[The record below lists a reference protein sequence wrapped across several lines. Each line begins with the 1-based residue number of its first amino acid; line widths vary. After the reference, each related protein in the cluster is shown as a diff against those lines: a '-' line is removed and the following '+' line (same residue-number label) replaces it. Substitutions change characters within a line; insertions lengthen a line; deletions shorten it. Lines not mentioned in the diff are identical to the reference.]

1 MQMKAIIDHLEDMA
15 NQEQEDLRDLA
26 QLVAESDA
34 SDIWVKKLK
43 YHLL

>member
-1 MQMKAIIDHLEDMA
+1 MHIQANTIIAHLEDMI

-34 SDIWVKKLK
+34 SDIWDKKLE
-43 YHLL
+43 